1 MKLKN
6 KKILIIETFPDTP
19 LIETSCEIALN
30 LKKDNNVNF
39 FWCGYD
45 LPWKDWEISVF
56 KKIIGFSFEDKI
68 KLIEKILKKNNIG
81 TIDKFDLNKNKIQYI
96 ENWSK
101 TYNPKKQL
109 KNFKYKEKKINVNLG
124 ISVESSLLSMY
135 RNYDFKNDNEVI
147 QKALYSSA
155 IVFNRSV
162 EIIKKKKPSAIITFN
177 NRFAISRPI
186 IEAAKFCK
194 IKVIRHEVGS
204 SDDKYEIFHDD
215 VHNLKARGKTIY
227 KYWKKTSKPLRLKN
241 AKSFFLMPYKKTK
254 KINTGSGKINSF
266 SLKQDEKMQLPKDKK
281 IVTFFTSSNYEFE
294 ALSSDLILFANS
306 KDFKDQISALRSLVS
321 IIKKLKNYFL
331 VIRVHPSSKNS
342 NFENSFWEKYKSK
355 NIKIV
360 KSESRINS
368 FDLLKK
374 SDYIVTYGSTLAVH
388 AAYYNKP
395 SITLRK
401 HVFSCSKI
409 LIEPKNK
416 QDLYKILKKKY
427 FKNTKIKC
435 LPYGNY
441 IMSFGKKFKHF
452 KKDIIFKGFIKG
464 TMINNYGPFVNFILR
479 LFYPIL
485 KFYKKNEY
493 E

>member
-1 MKLKN
+1 MKIKN

-19 LIETSCEIALN
+19 LIEASCEIALN
-30 LKKDNNVNF
+30 LKKNNNVNF

-45 LPWKDWEISVF
+45 LPWKDWEISIF

-68 KLIEKILKKNNIG
+68 KLIAKILKKNNIG

-96 ENWSK
+96 KEWSK
-101 TYNPKKQL
+101 TYNQKKEL
-109 KNFKYKEKKINVNLG
+109 RNFQYKEKKININLG

-135 RNYDFKNDNEVI
+135 KNYDFKNDNEVI
-147 QKALYSSA
+147 QKALYSAA
-155 IVFNRSV
+155 IIFNRSV
-162 EIIKKKKPSAIITFN
+162 EIIKKKKPSVIITFN

-204 SDDKYEIFHDD
+204 SEDKYEIFYDD
-215 VHNLKARGKTIY
+215 VHNLKARGETIY
-227 KYWKKTSKPLRLKN
+227 KYWNKTAKTLRLKN
-241 AKSFFLMPYKKTK
+241 AKTFFLMPYKKTK

-266 SLKQDEKMQLPKDKK
+266 SLKQDEKIQLPKNKK

-294 ALSSDLILFANS
+294 ALSSDLLSFSHS
-306 KDFKDQISALRSLVS
+306 KDFKDQISALKSLVS
-321 IIKKLKNYFL
+321 IIKKLKNYL
-331 VIRVHPSSKNS
+331 LIIRVHPSSKNS

-355 NIKIV
+355 NIKII

-401 HVFSCSKI
+401 HVFSKSNV
-409 LIEPKNK
+409 LIEPKDK
-416 QDLYKILKKKY
+416 QELYKVLN
-427 FKNTKIKC
+427 KNYSRDTREKC

-441 IMSFGKKFKHF
+441 IMSFGTKFKYF
-452 KKDIIFKGFIKG
+452 KTDPIFKGY
-464 TMINNYGPFVNFILR
+464 INNIPVNNFGSFVNFILK
-479 LFYPIL
+479 LIYPIL
-485 KFYKKNEY
+485 KHYKNDSK
-493 E
+493 